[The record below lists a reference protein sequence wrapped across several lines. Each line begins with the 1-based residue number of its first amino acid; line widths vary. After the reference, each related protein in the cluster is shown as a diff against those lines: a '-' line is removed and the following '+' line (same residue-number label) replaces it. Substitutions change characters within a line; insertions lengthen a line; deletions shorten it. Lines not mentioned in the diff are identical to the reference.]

1 MGFEII
7 DLEKYERKE
16 HFIHYLNNVPCSY
29 SMTTNIDITEV
40 LEELKKRQYKLYPVI
55 IFAITTIAN
64 KHIEFRMSIDDKER
78 LGYYTSVNPTYTIFH
93 KDNNTFSSIWT
104 EYNGKFEQFY
114 NNYNRDIQEYGNV
127 KGFITKQNN
136 ENNLINISS
145 IPWTSFTG
153 FNLNLPKGDK
163 YLLPIFTVGKF
174 FEDNEKTL
182 LPLSIQVHHS
192 VCDGFHTSNFIKEL
206 QEMLINYKEWIK

>member
-1 MGFEII
+1 MSFEII

-29 SMTTNIDITEV
+29 SMTMNLDITEV
-40 LEELKKRQYKLYPVI
+40 LKEITKRKYKLYPVI
-55 IFAITTIAN
+55 IFAIATIAN
-64 KHIEFRMSIDDKER
+64 RHIEFRMSLDDKGR
-78 LGYYTSVNPTYTIFH
+78 LGYYTFVNPSYTIFH

-104 EYNGKFEQFY
+104 EYNSKFEQFY
-114 NNYNRDIQEYGNV
+114 NDYSKDIREYGNV

-136 ENNLINISS
+136 EDNLINISS
-145 IPWTSFTG
+145 IPWTTFTG

-174 FEDNEKTL
+174 FEDNKRML
-182 LPLSIQVHHS
+182 LPISIQVHHS
-192 VCDGFHTSNFIKEL
+192 VCDGFHTSIFIREL